1 MAEMETRSWRP
12 FRIALALM
20 ILLLS
25 VQAWTGDF
33 VNVFVTTASTSGY
46 SAASLFQGFVSQGP
60 FLLWHA
66 LEGIAVLVAAILV
79 FDISLRYHRRS
90 VKIGAGLGLLLV
102 AIAGIGGYFFVLS
115 GFSNGVN
122 SMQMGGAFIPC
133 YAMYFITLY
142 YTK

>member
-12 FRIALALM
+12 FRLSLAAM
-20 ILLLS
+20 ILLLTI
-25 VQAWTGDF
+25 QAWTGDF
-33 VNVFVTTASTSGY
+33 VNVFVTTASNSGY
-46 SAASLFQGFVSQGP
+46 SAVAFVQGFASQGP
-60 FLLWHA
+60 FLIWHA
-66 LEGIAVLVAAILV
+66 LEGIAVFAAAIVV

-90 VKIGAGLGLLLV
+90 VKVGAGLGLLLI

-115 GFSNGVN
+115 GFSNGSN